1 MRGNS
6 MNILYYDCFAGIS
19 GDMNLGAMVDL
30 GVDAG
35 VLIHELA
42 KLHLESEYR
51 IDIRKAEK
59 MGITGTKVDVVL
71 LPHEYEHEH
80 EHEIERPVIHVHPVL
95 SARPVILAAGPHDHD
110 HAHAPAPASDSA
122 PAHIQQRNI
131 RDIEEILRASS
142 LSQEVIERSMR
153 MFLRIAKAESQV
165 HGKTVEEVHF
175 HEVGAIDSIVDI
187 VGAAIALDILQV
199 DRILSSPV
207 QLGGGFVRCAH
218 GLLPVPAPAT
228 AAILQGIP
236 TRSGLA
242 PSEMTTPT
250 GAAILAE
257 NVDAFIDQPQMT
269 IRKIGYGLGTKDFE
283 VPNILRVYLGTSDAD
298 MDKDTQVMIE
308 TNIDDMSP
316 ERLQYVQERLF
327 KAGAL
332 DVYLT
337 QIIMKKGRPAV
348 KMSVLT
354 AKDTEEK
361 VTHVIFSET
370 TSIGLRKFAVEKVM
384 LQRESILVHTKF
396 GDVSVKKSFAATIAP
411 KYKAEYE
418 DCRRI
423 AKEKQISIEQVYSEV
438 DKEIGRFIENDNK

>member
-1 MRGNS
+1 

-35 VLIHELA
+35 VLVHELA

-71 LPHEYEHEH
+71 LPHEYEHEL

-95 SARPVILAAGPHDHD
+95 SARPVILAVGPHDR
-110 HAHAPAPASDSA
+110 APAPASDSA
-122 PAHIQQRNI
+122 PAHIHQRNI
-131 RDIEEILRASS
+131 RDIEAILRASS

-153 MFLRIAKAESQV
+153 MFLRIAKAEAQV
-165 HGKTVEEVHF
+165 HGKTIEEVHF

-218 GLLPVPAPAT
+218 GLLPVPVPAT

-242 PSEMTTPT
+242 SSEMTTPT

-316 ERLQYVQERLF
+316 ERLQYVQEQLF

-370 TSIGLRKFAVEKVM
+370 TSIGLRKTAVEKVM

-396 GDVSVKKSFAATIAP
+396 GDVSVKKAFAATIAP

-438 DKEIGRFIENDNK
+438 EKEIGRFIENDNK